1 MSDETSMSES
11 VLTVGEK
18 GEIYT
23 NDSLRKRVGIRKGG
37 KVRARVAGDKLVIE
51 PLPSLEEVL
60 AAPLAKMTPEEV
72 ERLSEE
78 AQREAGAYG

>member
-1 MSDETSMSES
+1 MSES
-11 VLTVGEK
+11 VLSVGEM
-18 GEIYT
+18 GELYT
-23 NDSLRKRVGIRKGG
+23 NDSLRKRVGFRKGG
-37 KVRARVAGDKLVIE
+37 KVRARVAGGKLVIE

>member
-1 MSDETSMSES
+1 MSES

-37 KVRARVAGDKLVIE
+37 KVRARVAGDKLIIE